1 MLRYLTKLVVAVA
14 LFSLCATVFFFQI
27 EDLSPRFEVQQTQ
40 NIFTLLLLDTQTG
53 GLWQVQYSLDSKHPE
68 GGVPIS
74 TGVLTDGSGYNGR
87 FSLKATPNFWTYML
101 TDTKTGAMWHCQ
113 FSLKAKGFR
122 GCYPLFSFKAH

>member
-1 MLRYLTKLVVAVA
+1 MKKILILILFVFMLAVIM
-14 LFSLCATVFFFQI
+14 LMR
-27 EDLSPRFEVQQTQ
+27 EDKNEGMSPRFEVHQTQ

-68 GGVPIS
+68 GGVPLS

-113 FSLKAKGFR
+113 FSIKAKGFR
-122 GCYPLFSFKAH
+122 GCYPLFSFKVG